1 MKTDPANPSNRRI
14 SIIVRNEGLD
24 QQEEK
29 FAEAPAAGAPAST
42 QTANSAESKAE
53 KHAPAEHEKSASK

>member
-1 MKTDPANPSNRRI
+1 MKDDPMNPKNRRI

-29 FAEAPAAGAPAST
+29 FAEAPAADAPAPAAKEA
-42 QTANSAESKAE
+42 QPA
-53 KHAPAEHEKSASK
+53 HAEH